1 MTINF
6 ALQSTL
12 QRKLHVAI
20 IMDGNRRWAVNRN
33 LPKSVGHDAGV
44 LAVRRVV
51 WAAPEY
57 GIGTLTLYAFS
68 SENWNRPKRE
78 VAALMRLLRRFLVNH
93 TRDLVRHG
101 VKLTVIGRRDR
112 LPADVVDAILLAEA
126 ETACGTALHVRVA
139 LDYSGRDAIL
149 EAAARATNPADFTQA
164 GFSRLLTG
172 QKAEQDVDLMI
183 RTSGEKRLSDF
194 LLWESAYAELFFLD
208 KNWPDFEEGDLID
221 ALRFFYESRRRA
233 GRLPE
238 KAAA

>member
-6 ALQSTL
+6 GLQSTL

-20 IMDGNRRWAVNRN
+20 IMDGNRRWATNRN

-51 WAAPEY
+51 WAAPDY

-68 SENWNRPKRE
+68 TENWNRPKHE
-78 VAALMRLLRRFLVNH
+78 VAALMRMLRRFLVNH
-93 TRDLVRHG
+93 TKDLVRHG
-101 VKLTVIGRRDR
+101 IRLTVIGRRDR
-112 LPADVVDAILLAEA
+112 LPADVVEAVDLAEA
-126 ETACGTALHVRVA
+126 ETAGGTALHVRVA

-149 EAAARATNPADFTQA
+149 EAARRATAPSDFTA
-164 GFSRLLTG
+164 DGFSQLLTG
-172 QKAEQDVDLMI
+172 LTAEQDVDLMI

-208 KNWPDFEEGDLID
+208 KNWPDFEEGDLIA
-221 ALRFFYESRRRA
+221 ALKFFYESRRRA

-238 KAAA
+238 EAAA